1 MTQRRHLTLVA
12 AGATVLAS
20 LPLASV
26 FERWSWLVSSLLVV
40 GTMTATAVL
49 LRSVRAPGW
58 APTVGMIAAYIVTL
72 TWLFSDGKALLGLVP
87 TPATIERFN
96 DLLVSAGVTIR
107 ESGVPVADE
116 DGLLFLAAIGV
127 GAVLLSV
134 DLAAVVARRPAI
146 AGIPMIA
153 IYLVPVGTH
162 TSSVSFLAF
171 VCTAAAFLWL
181 LATDNVD
188 RVRRFG
194 RRFTG
199 DGRDIDVWEPSPLA
213 AAGRRLA
220 LIGVAVAVIL
230 PIAVPGMTTGL
241 LDRFGT
247 GVGEGL
253 GSGSGQGRPGNVN
266 LFSYLQGALV
276 RERSYDMVKVTT
288 NDPNPFYLRFAVA
301 EDLNNN
307 GFVNRPWSQGRS
319 LNSIPQPTQVAANG
333 VTYKAHQ
340 AQVEIL
346 QFNEQ
351 VLPVFPQLAHIDR
364 LDGGNNWLYDQRAG
378 VVYSKRTNAK
388 GRKYTF
394 SFVHAE
400 FTPDALRT
408 ARELATEDQVRQA
421 YTAFP
426 DVPAVKDTALDLVKG
441 KTNQYDKVR
450 AIYDFFAPSNGFT
463 YSLTT
468 VKGNS
473 GSDMVD
479 FISEG
484 GRKGY
489 CEQYAAAMAWMV
501 RAVGIP
507 SRVAFGWTR
516 GSNKKDNTYTL
527 TNFNLHAWTEV
538 YFDGFGWV
546 PFDATPPGQ
555 IAGSAPSAWAP
566 DPAQPTG
573 PIIAPDP
580 DDLRASAGASGGASA
595 PATNQFGGNDAALG
609 GDSGNG
615 GDSARWPYF
624 VLAGLLLALVLLMM
638 PALRRASLRRRRW
651 PGGRGGRG
659 GDDAGG
665 GRGGDD
671 AGGGRGGDDA
681 GGGGGGGGTGGDPPV
696 AADPDGA
703 GRELVGAA
711 SGHRRAKRDAHA
723 AWDELVDTM
732 IDYRVEIDPAETPR
746 LTADRLIADLYMSS
760 SAATG
765 VKTLS
770 RAEERARYAR
780 SPLTDVDLATPLRD
794 VRSALRY
801 GVSRRT
807 RLVAVLLPPSVLARW
822 RAGFSARYAATITAV
837 GKRRDAL
844 TRTVSPRRLLAS
856 RTGR

>member
-1 MTQRRHLTLVA
+1 VTQRRHLTLVA

-26 FERWSWLVSSLLVV
+26 FERWSWLISSLLVV
-40 GTMTATAVL
+40 GAMTATAVL

-58 APTVGMIAAYIVTL
+58 APTVGMIGAYIVTL

-96 DLLVSAGVTIR
+96 DLLASAGVTIR

-220 LIGVAVAVIL
+220 VIGVAVAVIL

-247 GVGEGL
+247 GVGDGL
-253 GSGSGQGRPGNVN
+253 GTGSGQGRPGNVN

-276 RERSYDMVKVTT
+276 RERAYDMVKVTT

-319 LNSIPQPTQVAANG
+319 LSSITQPPQAAANG

-340 AQVEIL
+340 AQVEIV

-351 VLPVFPQLAHIDR
+351 VLPFYPQLARVDR

-408 ARELATEDQVRQA
+408 ARDLPAEDQVRQA

-426 DVPAVKDTALDLVKG
+426 DVKLVKDTALNLIKG

-516 GSNKKDNTYTL
+516 GTNKKDNTYTL

-546 PFDATPPGQ
+546 PFDATPAGD

-566 DPAQPTG
+566 DPAQPAG
-573 PIIAPDP
+573 SVIAPDP

-609 GDSGNG
+609 GDSGSG
-615 GDSARWPYF
+615 RDSAKWPYF
-624 VLAGLLLALVLLMM
+624 VLAGLLVVLVLLLM

-651 PGGRGGRG
+651 PGGKDDGG
-659 GDDAGG
+659 A
-665 GRGGDD
+665 
-671 AGGGRGGDDA
+671 A
-681 GGGGGGGGTGGDPPV
+681 GGGGGGGSGGDPPV
-696 AADPDGA
+696 SVDSDGG

-746 LTADRLIADLYMSS
+746 LTADRLITDLYMSS
-760 SAATG
+760 DAATG

-780 SPLTDVDLATPLRD
+780 SPLVDVDLATPLRD

-801 GVSRRT
+801 AVSRRT
-807 RLVAVLLPPSVLARW
+807 RLIATLLPPSVLARW
-822 RAGFSARYAATITAV
+822 RVGIGTRYAATITAV
-837 GKRRDAL
+837 GKRRDSLA
-844 TRTVSPRRLLAS
+844 RTISPRRLLAS

>member
-1 MTQRRHLTLVA
+1 VTQRRHLTLVA

-26 FERWSWLVSSLLVV
+26 FERWSWLISSLLVV
-40 GTMTATAVL
+40 GAMTATAVL

-58 APTVGMIAAYIVTL
+58 APTVGMIGAYIVTL
-72 TWLFSDGKALLGLVP
+72 TWLFSDGRALLGLVP
-87 TPATIERFN
+87 TPATFERFN

-220 LIGVAVAVIL
+220 VIGVAVAVIL

-247 GVGEGL
+247 GVGDGL
-253 GSGSGQGRPGNVN
+253 GTGSGQGRPGNVN

-276 RERSYDMVKVTT
+276 RERAYDMVKVTT
-288 NDPNPFYLRFAVA
+288 NDTNPFYLRFAVA

-319 LNSIPQPTQVAANG
+319 LSSIPQPPQAAGNG
-333 VTYKAHQ
+333 VSYKAHQ

-351 VLPVFPQLAHIDR
+351 VLPVFPQLTRVDR
-364 LDGGNNWLYDQRAG
+364 LDGSNNWLYDQRAG

-408 ARELATEDQVRQA
+408 ARDLPAEDQVRQA

-426 DVPAVKDTALDLVKG
+426 EATKQVKEIALDLVKG
-441 KTNQYDKVR
+441 KTNPYDKVR
-450 AIYDFFAPSNGFT
+450 AIYDFFSPDNGFS

-507 SRVAFGWTR
+507 SRVAFGWTKGTNR
-516 GSNKKDNTYTL
+516 KDNTYTL

-538 YFDGFGWV
+538 YFAGFGWV
-546 PFDATPPGQ
+546 PFDATPASAVPG
-555 IAGSAPSAWAP
+555 SVPSTWAP
-566 DPAQPTG
+566 DLNQPDG
-573 PIIAPDP
+573 PIVAPGP

-595 PATNQFGGNDAALG
+595 PATNQFGGNDAGLG
-609 GDSGNG
+609 GDSGS
-615 GDSARWPYF
+615 GDGSTRWPYY
-624 VLAGLLLALVLLMM
+624 LLGGLLVALVLLLM
-638 PALRRASLRRRRW
+638 PALHRASLRRRRW
-651 PGGRGGRG
+651 PGGKGGADG
-659 GDDAGG
+659 GNSGEGG
-665 GRGGDD
+665 GN
-671 AGGGRGGDDA
+671 GGGGAGN
-681 GGGGGGGGTGGDPPV
+681 GGGGGDNGADPPPSV
-696 AADPDGA
+696 DPDGE

-711 SGHRRAKRDAHA
+711 SGHRRAKRDAHG

-746 LTADRLIADLYMSS
+746 LTSDRLIADLYMSS
-760 SAATG
+760 DAATG

-807 RLVAVLLPPSVLARW
+807 RLVAALLPPSVLARW
-822 RAGFSARYAATITAV
+822 RAGISARYAATITAV
-837 GKRRDAL
+837 GKRRDVLA
-844 TRTVSPRRLLAS
+844 RTISPRRLLAT